1 LTDHPHATGSTATP
15 SASGRPKVSILIPV
29 HNQERWIE
37 DCVRSALA
45 QSYPYLEVVVS
56 DNASTDRTG
65 EIVSALMGDRRLR
78 YARNETDIGR
88 VRNYRRLV
96 HDLATG
102 DWVLM
107 LDGDDLL
114 LDEDYVSKAIELAAS
129 DPEVVLV
136 FGKMLQGSS
145 VHSAKVRNEGCQ
157 IPTIMDGNTF
167 FLRHLPFDEIGL
179 FHLTVLYRRDA
190 ALALDIYDRNFLS
203 VDFDAFYRLILGHK
217 IGFVDAVAGLWR
229 QHGHNTSQRYD
240 YEALRENFAALRRPF
255 EQALATGIAPRPVLE
270 RWLRVSTARFLL
282 ICMKS
287 ALRLGRYRDV
297 ARFITSLAA
306 DDPHL
311 LATVTALGFRR
322 LAGLK

>member
-1 LTDHPHATGSTATP
+1 MTDHPHATGSTATP

-45 QSYPYLEVVVS
+45 QSYPDLEVVVS

-114 LDEDYVSKAIELAAS
+114 LDEHYVSKAMELAAF

-145 VHSAKVRNEGCQ
+145 VHSAEARNERCQ
-157 IPTIMDGNTF
+157 LSSVTDGNEF
-167 FLRHLPFDEIGL
+167 FLRHPPFGEIGL
-179 FHLTVLYRRDA
+179 FHLTVLYRRET
-190 ALALDIYDRNFLS
+190 ALALNIYDLNVLS
-203 VDFDAFYRLILGHK
+203 VDFDAFYRMILGHK
-217 IGFVDAVAGLWR
+217 IGFVDSVAGLWR
-229 QHGHNTSQRYD
+229 QHGKNTSQRYD
-240 YEALRENFAALRRPF
+240 YEALLGNFAALRRPF
-255 EQALATGIAPRPVLE
+255 EQALAMGIAPQPVLE
-270 RWLRVSTARFLL
+270 RWLRFSTARFLL

-287 ALRLGRYRDV
+287 ALRLGRFRDV
-297 ARFITSLAA
+297 ARFITSVTAH
-306 DDPHL
+306 DPRL
-311 LATVTALGFRR
+311 LGTVTALGVRR